1 MTVLGAL
8 ALSLVYC
15 SVLHICILEGDMN
28 AAAVGIAI
36 LVILMAVNVICNI
49 NGINLDAVPVGVV
62 SAIAGM
68 WIYQGLIKLEKKKD
82 DQE

>member
-1 MTVLGAL
+1 MK
-8 ALSLVYC
+8 
-15 SVLHICILEGDMN
+15 HFFILF
-28 AAAVGIAI
+28 AVGIAI

>member
-1 MTVLGAL
+1 MKHFLK
-8 ALSLVYC
+8 
-15 SVLHICILEGDMN
+15 

-82 DQE
+82 DQEEYPALQAFSD

>member
-1 MTVLGAL
+1 MKHFLK
-8 ALSLVYC
+8 
-15 SVLHICILEGDMN
+15 

-36 LVILMAVNVICNI
+36 LVILMAVNAICNI

>member
-1 MTVLGAL
+1 M
-8 ALSLVYC
+8 S
-15 SVLHICILEGDMN
+15 
-28 AAAVGIAI
+28 
-36 LVILMAVNVICNI
+36 VNVICNI